1 VCMECAVPTQQAY
14 TLKGLEYENTGEVE
28 KKRIIHLICAFMLL
42 TFYIWLTTGIRILHT
57 SNFHSDSF
65 EFLNSTT
72 LSATVFTIVS
82 AVLAFLIILL
92 LYKFIPSER
101 PRWRDIWPGALIA
114 TAGFEIVRFA
124 FIWYIKNSDH

>member
-1 VCMECAVPTQQAY
+1 
-14 TLKGLEYENTGEVE
+14 
-28 KKRIIHLICAFMLL
+28 MLL